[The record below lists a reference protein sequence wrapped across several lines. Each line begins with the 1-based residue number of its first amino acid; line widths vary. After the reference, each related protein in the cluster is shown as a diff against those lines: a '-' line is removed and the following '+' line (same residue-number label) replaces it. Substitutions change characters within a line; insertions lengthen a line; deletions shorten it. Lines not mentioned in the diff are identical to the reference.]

1 MNERSKRDEVWGY
14 LGKAKRRGEKKM
26 IEDNA
31 LSQGLGDRESYGLVP
46 NQTLNLL
53 NKERFFDMI
62 SCNSHA
68 RRDFVSNPKTLKR
81 RVMVVGIV
89 MLLLSPFLVIF
100 VLVFRFLGHAELFY
114 NHPTTTSSQRWSNLT
129 KWIFRESN
137 EKAIYSV
144 ATCFG
149 MLLILEL

>member
-1 MNERSKRDEVWGY
+1 
-14 LGKAKRRGEKKM
+14 M

-68 RRDFVSNPKTLKR
+68 RRDFVSNPKTLKKR
-81 RVMVVGIV
+81 LMVVEIV
-89 MLLLSPFLVIF
+89 MLFSLFLVIF
-100 VLVFRFLGHAELFY
+100 VLVFHFLGHAE
-114 NHPTTTSSQRWSNLT
+114 
-129 KWIFRESN
+129 
-137 EKAIYSV
+137 
-144 ATCFG
+144 
-149 MLLILEL
+149 